1 MNMGS
6 YNYLG
11 FAQTE
16 GLCADAAV
24 EATHKYGCG
33 MCSSRHELG
42 EFSSHL
48 LSKMVVS
55 NN

>member
-1 MNMGS
+1 MGS

-42 EFSSHL
+42 EFSQVRLWH
-48 LSKMVVS
+48 V
-55 NN
+55 